1 MPIIVLMVYFC
12 ASHYKDNGNLTSQGV
27 SWLTKSS
34 GWGYVLLLKGKESCT
49 HAVCKSDKEKG
60 RVDICV
66 SFKRFGRGKNIQR
79 LLPLLVYSTSQ
90 KVLKTSLD
98 QSVNDRNLKLY
109 SGILQSDVYIYISH
123 C

>member
-1 MPIIVLMVYFC
+1 
-12 ASHYKDNGNLTSQGV
+12 
-27 SWLTKSS
+27 
-34 GWGYVLLLKGKESCT
+34 LLLKGKESCT

-109 SGILQSDVYIYISH
+109 SGILQSDVYIYIYHIANIFFNDIYPSLISLYLYSLI
-123 C
+123 